1 MKPSLFVFK
10 RDLSRNSENP
20 KTEVHFVI
28 IDSEISKEYPLNFV
42 CILPQGQSL
51 VNGHST
57 FRKIFGEESVP
68 VATRL
73 LSKALKRERD
83 SEIKMEVGKRLKTLT
98 PRNNFR
104 AKCRVCG
111 SLFKPKRFGRY
122 YQKNCQDCKSRILV
136 SPQ

>member
-1 MKPSLFVFK
+1 MKPSLYVLK
-10 RDLSRNSENP
+10 RDLGRNSENP

-28 IDSEISKEYPLNFV
+28 IDSEASKDYPLNFV
-42 CILPQGQSL
+42 CVLPQGQSL

-57 FRKIFGEESVP
+57 FRKIFGEDSVP
-68 VATRL
+68 VARRL
-73 LSKALKRERD
+73 LSKALRKESD
-83 SEIKMEVGKRLKTLT
+83 SEIKTEVGKRLKMLA
-98 PRNNFR
+98 PKNIVK

-111 SLFKPKRFGRY
+111 NVFKSKRFGRH